1 MNDRVVE
8 VVAEDLIN
16 TEADQPVE
24 LRQTSSVEDVPDTTD
39 NLSSDTEAE
48 NRKQQLSD
56 AKAWIQNSLI
66 TVVGFGVLAYLQ
78 TLEASA

>member
-24 LRQTSSVEDVPDTTD
+24 LRQTRSVEDVPDTTD

-48 NRKQQLSD
+48 NRKQQLSE